1 MPRVGIL
8 VFPGSNC
15 ERDVFTVLSKYSGLE
30 PELIWH
36 TKNDL
41 SGYDAFIV
49 PGGFTYGDSLRAG
62 AIAAHSPVIR
72 ELKKIAEQNVP
83 VLGICNG
90 FQILVESNLLPGA
103 LTVNSSHKFVCKSA
117 SLVVENNTTPFTT
130 MFEKGESISIPVAH
144 GQGRYVIDN
153 RAYRKLER
161 NNQIIIRYAY
171 NDINGSMNNVAAVS
185 NEQGNIVGMMPH
197 PERAISTRT
206 REDVLPGESGVFES
220 LRNHLLRH

>member
-1 MPRVGIL
+1 
-8 VFPGSNC
+8 
-15 ERDVFTVLSKYSGLE
+15 
-30 PELIWH
+30 
-36 TKNDL
+36 
-41 SGYDAFIV
+41 
-49 PGGFTYGDSLRAG
+49 
-62 AIAAHSPVIR
+62 
-72 ELKKIAEQNVP
+72 
-83 VLGICNG
+83 
-90 FQILVESNLLPGA
+90 
-103 LTVNSSHKFVCKSA
+103 
-117 SLVVENNTTPFTT
+117 
-130 MFEKGESISIPVAH
+130 MFEKDESILIPVAH

-206 REDVLPGESGVFES
+206 REDVLTGESGVFES